1 MNGTNQ
7 SPPTTSIRIIGIVVT
22 SLAVNLTLG
31 LLTLA
36 ICMIFGV
43 KPEGALLTA
52 FVGVTGQLSGALTGL
67 LVNTRSQPQP
77 TSEPEQPQPNPP
89 QNQP

>member
-1 MNGTNQ
+1 MNGNTA
-7 SPPTTSIRIIGIVVT
+7 PPATSVRIIGIVVT
-22 SLAVNLTLG
+22 SLALNLTLG
-31 LLTLA
+31 LITLA

-77 TSEPEQPQPNPP
+77 TSQPEPEQPNP
-89 QNQP
+89 